1 MNSCNIDAFYA
12 KLAGFPMNY
21 ALFPENEETRKGF
34 STKKA
39 SVEQYKRNQ
48 LKRRYFHKLLLNF
61 EKIFLTKNFC

>member
-1 MNSCNIDAFYA
+1 
-12 KLAGFPMNY
+12 MNY

-48 LKRRYFHKLLLNF
+48 LKRRYFHKHLQLWKDFSNIELLLNF
-61 EKIFLTKNFC
+61 EKIFLAKNFC

>member
-48 LKRRYFHKLLLNF
+48 LKRRYFHKHL
-61 EKIFLTKNFC
+61 